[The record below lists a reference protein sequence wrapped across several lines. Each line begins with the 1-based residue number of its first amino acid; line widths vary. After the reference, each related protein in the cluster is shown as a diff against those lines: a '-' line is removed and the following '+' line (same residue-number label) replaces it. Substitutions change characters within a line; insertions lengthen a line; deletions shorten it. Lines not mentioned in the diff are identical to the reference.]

1 MARKTSKRPVT
12 TARRTKFQPHD
23 LLLAGIGAVSLG
35 RKQAADF
42 YENGFEGVAALGER
56 AADAVY
62 SAASSVGTKVIA
74 LRKQA
79 KAKADPARKQVL
91 AFAREAKAQAQ
102 QRLAPV
108 LTRLGVTKAPAKRTP
123 ARKKAKA
130 TRTRRAA

>member
-1 MARKTSKRPVT
+1 MARKTSKRPVS
-12 TARRTKFQPHD
+12 TARRNKFQPHD

-42 YENGFEGVAALGER
+42 YANGFEGVAVLGEL
-56 AADAVY
+56 AGDAVQ
-62 SAASSVGTKVIA
+62 SAARSVGKKVSA

-79 KAKADPARKQVL
+79 KAKTAPARKQML
-91 AFAREAKAQAQ
+91 AFANEAKAQAR

-108 LTRLGVTKAPAKRTP
+108 LSRLGVTKTPARRTP

-130 TRTRRAA
+130 VRSRRAA